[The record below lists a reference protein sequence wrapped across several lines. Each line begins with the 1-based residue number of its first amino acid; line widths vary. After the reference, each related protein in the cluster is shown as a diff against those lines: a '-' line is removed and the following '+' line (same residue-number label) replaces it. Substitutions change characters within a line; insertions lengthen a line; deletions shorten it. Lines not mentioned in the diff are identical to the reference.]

1 MALHKGRIGEIP
13 QGTIQLTEEEA
24 KEYQYRVIFG
34 WTPQREVWPL
44 HYGYGILGA
53 CSALSGMYINNY
65 FRSRLRLHTY
75 GRVSSYLPVIALP
88 ALMSALFHQQAVT
101 TGIVLQKTACPLCIQ
116 LRASAVQVGFSVI
129 YPTLLSP
136 LVGFTLAS
144 YYNSYRLPQIT
155 EDFKAVFALWRKFTK
170 PIRSSLFSIAIAQ
183 ALVAMWITYCE
194 ATSYYKIQAKLNM
207 ESDVTEELKH

>member
-88 ALMSALFHQQAVT
+88 ALMSALFHQQSSYHLFGKQKNEYSPTRKPRT
-101 TGIVLQKTACPLCIQ
+101 TTQC
-116 LRASAVQVGFSVI
+116 
-129 YPTLLSP
+129 
-136 LVGFTLAS
+136 
-144 YYNSYRLPQIT
+144 
-155 EDFKAVFALWRKFTK
+155 
-170 PIRSSLFSIAIAQ
+170 LF
-183 ALVAMWITYCE
+183 C
-194 ATSYYKIQAKLNM
+194 
-207 ESDVTEELKH
+207 